1 MLTSWNKNVTT
12 ILRELIEISIYY
24 HTKLGL
30 SLKSKVT
37 SHAWDTCVDE
47 SLRQTI
53 DLKNDSN
60 ESLRTSAAY
69 S

>member
-1 MLTSWNKNVTT
+1 
-12 ILRELIEISIYY
+12 LRELIEISIYY